1 MPVLA
6 LRLAGP
12 LQSWGDASRF
22 TQRLTRS
29 EPTKSGVLGLLP
41 AAGGRRRTDPLE
53 DLAALAF
60 GVRVDQPGRIVRDFH
75 TAIRWQEKNTKG
87 ESPSMPLSYRYYVAD
102 AVFVAGVE
110 GDRALL
116 EGLEEA
122 LRAPTYPL
130 YLGRRSCPA
139 TGRVS
144 LGVHEGGVEEVLRA
158 LPWEASAWH
167 RRRQGTT
174 VDLPLFPDAEATT
187 VTADTVT
194 EVVRDVPRSF
204 DPVRREYGWRD
215 VVRAAPVPVANPAG
229 RAGAMDF
236 MAALGGA

>member
-29 EPTKSGVLGLLP
+29 EPTKSGVLGLLA
-41 AAGGRRRTDPLE
+41 AAGGRRRTETIE
-53 DLAALAF
+53 DLAGLKF

-75 TAIRWQEKNTKG
+75 TAIRWQEKDSKG
-87 ESPSMPLSYRYYVAD
+87 RSPSMPLSYRFYVAD

-110 GDRALL
+110 GDGALL
-116 EGLEEA
+116 EGLEQA
-122 LRAPTYPL
+122 LRAPTFPL
-130 YLGRRSCPA
+130 YLGRRSCPV

-144 LGVHEGGVEEVLRA
+144 LGVHDGEVEHVLRA
-158 LPWEASAWH
+158 LPWEASVWH
-167 RRRQGTT
+167 REKQGTT
-174 VDLPLFPDAEATT
+174 VDLPLFLDADATAT
-187 VTADTVT
+187 TADTVT
-194 EVVRDVPRSF
+194 EVVRDVPHSF

-215 VVRAAPVPVANPAG
+215 VVRAAPVSVANPAG
-229 RAGAMDF
+229 RANVMDF